1 MENKLSIK
9 KITLIGVMAAV
20 VFVASQIQI
29 RIPLGGSET
38 RVHIGNGFC
47 LLCGLLLGPFTG
59 GLSSGLG
66 SAIFDLTNP
75 VYLPSFPFTFTFKFL
90 MAFICGKIAY
100 SNGAKAEDFKK
111 NLIGSITGAVTY
123 VILYLSKSYISDIYV
138 KGLPQAGAIAKGLQ
152 RLWASSINAV
162 VGVLIAVLLV
172 KALKPILKKAIR

>member
-1 MENKLSIK
+1 MENKLNIK

-29 RIPLGGSET
+29 RIPLGASET

-47 LLCGLLLGPFTG
+47 LLCGLLLGPFAG
-59 GLSSGLG
+59 GLASGMG
-66 SAIFDLTNP
+66 SAIFDIINP
-75 VYLPSFPFTFTFKFL
+75 IYLPSAPFTFIFKFL

-100 SNGAKAEDFKK
+100 SNASKAEDFTK
-111 NLIGSITGAVTY
+111 NLTGSITGAVTY

-152 RLWASSINAV
+152 RLGASTTNAI
-162 VGVLIAVLLV
+162 VGVIIAVLLA
-172 KALKPILKKAIR
+172 KTLQPILKKAIR

>member
-1 MENKLSIK
+1 MERKLSIK

-75 VYLPSFPFTFTFKFL
+75 VYLPSFPFTFTFQFL

-100 SNGAKAEDFKK
+100 SNGSKAENFKK
-111 NLIGSITGAVTY
+111 NLIGSIIGAFTY
-123 VILYLSKSYISDIYV
+123 VILYLSKSYITDIYV

-152 RLWASSINAV
+152 RLGASTTNAV
-162 VGVLIAVLLV
+162 VGVIIAVLLA
-172 KALKPILKKAIR
+172 KALQPILKKALR

>member
-75 VYLPSFPFTFTFKFL
+75 VYLPSFPFTFTFKWL
-90 MAFICGKIAY
+90 L
-100 SNGAKAEDFKK
+100 SAEK
-111 NLIGSITGAVTY
+111 
-123 VILYLSKSYISDIYV
+123 
-138 KGLPQAGAIAKGLQ
+138 
-152 RLWASSINAV
+152 
-162 VGVLIAVLLV
+162 
-172 KALKPILKKAIR
+172 